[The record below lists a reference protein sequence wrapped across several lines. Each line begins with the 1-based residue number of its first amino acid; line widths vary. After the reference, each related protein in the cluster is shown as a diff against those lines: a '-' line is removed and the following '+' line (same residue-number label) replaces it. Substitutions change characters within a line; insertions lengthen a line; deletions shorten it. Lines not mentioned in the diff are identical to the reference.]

1 MKIARFLVTPEFLRQ
16 ILHLPIGTEVTWAGM
31 EQGHAY
37 PPCIEL
43 TIEHPDLRD
52 VELVE
57 GERPPLIEPKYRRE
71 DDAVLMIDWGQT

>member
-31 EQGHAY
+31 DHSSY
-37 PPCIEL
+37 WPCIEL

-52 VELVE
+52 VELVADE
-57 GERPPLIEPKYRRE
+57 HPPLIEPQFHRE
-71 DDAVLMIDWGQT
+71 GDVVLMTDWGQT